1 MQINSKIVTL
11 QNFKHFRNVISMTGP
26 ELVFVVYPEALTKL
40 PMSHLWGVPFFLM
53 LITVGVDSQVQ

>member
-1 MQINSKIVTL
+1 
-11 QNFKHFRNVISMTGP
+11 MTGP

-40 PMSHLWGVPFFLM
+40 PMHLWGVPFFLM